1 MIYTAKLTGSDIVT
15 IIAQHFKVERKA
27 VTLTAHSGFNGGPT
41 DSQAPYVDAE
51 VTLPEP
57 KSSTPGAVA
66 SS

>member
-1 MIYTAKLTGSDIVT
+1 MTYTAKLTQSDIIT
-15 IIAQHFKVERKA
+15 ILAQHFGVERKA

-57 KSSTPGAVA
+57 KTPTN
-66 SS
+66 S